1 MSSNLQPIAS
11 VQPAYQDNTY
21 LFGGNAPYIEE
32 MYENYLA
39 NPGSVAESWREY
51 FDSLQHVP
59 AADGTSAKDIPHLP
73 VINAFAQRAKLGQT
87 KVVVA
92 SGADSE
98 MGRKRTAVQ
107 QLIAAYRNVGAR
119 WADLDPLKRAER
131 VNIPELD
138 PSFYGFTDADQEVV
152 FNTSN
157 TFFGKETMS
166 LRELLNALRETYCG
180 TIGAEY
186 MYATDQN
193 QKRWWQQQLESIRS
207 KPNLSKEKKL
217 HLLDRLTAAE
227 GLERFLH
234 TKYVGQKRFSLEG
247 SESFIASMDELIQ
260 RGGEI
265 GVQEIVI
272 GMAHRGRLNV
282 LVNSLGKVPASLFA
296 EFDHTAPEDLP
307 SGDVKYHQGFS
318 SDVTTPGGPVH
329 LSLAFNPS
337 HLEIVNP
344 VVEGSVRARM
354 DRRAD
359 PKGLQ
364 VLPVLVHGDA
374 AFAGQGVVM
383 ETLALAETRG
393 YSTGG
398 TVHLVINNQIGFTT
412 SDPRDSRSTLYCTDV
427 VKMIEAPVLHV
438 NGDDPEAVV
447 LATQLALDFRM
458 AFQKDVVVD
467 IICYRKLGH
476 NEQDT
481 PALTQPLM
489 YKKIAQHPGTR
500 RIYADKLT
508 AQGFGSS
515 LGDDMVKATRA
526 ALDAGKSTFDP
537 VLSNFKSKYAVD
549 WSRYVGKKWTDAGDT
564 AVPMAE
570 WKRLAEKITTIP
582 STVTPHNLVKKVYD
596 DRAAMGRGDIP
607 VDWGM
612 GEHMAFASLVASG
625 YPVRLSGEDCGR
637 GTFTHRHSVIHDQS
651 REKWDTGTYVPLQN
665 VADNQA
671 PFVVIDSILSEEAVL
686 AFEYGYASN
695 DPSTMVIWEA
705 QFGDF
710 ANGAQVVID
719 QFIASGEVKWGRV
732 NGITLMLPHG
742 YEGQGPEHSSARLE
756 RFMQL
761 SADANMQVVQPTTAS
776 QIFHVLRRQMVRNL
790 RKPLIIMTPKSLL
803 RNKDATSP
811 LIEFTKGAFQTII
824 PENKEE
830 IIKKSEKVKRVVA
843 CSGKVYYDLV
853 KKRQEKEIDDTAIL
867 RVEQLYPFPHKAF
880 AAELKKYSN
889 ASDIVW
895 CQDEP
900 QNQGAWFFVQHYIYE
915 NMLNG
920 QKLGYSGRAAS
931 ASPAVGYS
939 HLHQDQ
945 QKALVEGAFSKL
957 KGFILTK

>member
-1 MSSNLQPIAS
+1 MSETNS
-11 VQPAYQDNTY
+11 VYKAFNGNSY
-21 LFGGNAPYIEE
+21 LFGGNAPYVEE
-32 MYENYLA
+32 MYENYLS
-39 NPGSVAESWREY
+39 NPTTVTDEWRSY
-51 FDSLQHVP
+51 FDALQNVP
-59 AADGTSAKDIPHLP
+59 AVDGSDMRDLPHQP
-73 VINAFAQRAKLGQT
+73 VINAFAAMAKQGTT
-87 KVVVA
+87 KVVQ
-92 SGADSE
+92 SNPDSE
-98 MGRKRTAVQ
+98 MGRKRVAVQ
-107 QLIAAYRNVGAR
+107 QLIAAYRNVGTR
-119 WADLDPLKRAER
+119 HADLDPLKHQIRE
-131 VNIPELD
+131 NIPELD
-138 PSFYGFTDADQEVV
+138 PAFYGLTDADQETI

-166 LRELLNALRETYCG
+166 LRDLLNALRETYCG
-180 TIGAEY
+180 TLGAEY
-186 MYATDQN
+186 MYMTDQT
-193 QKRWWQQQLESIRS
+193 QKRWWQQKLESIRS
-207 KPNLSKEKKL
+207 KATLTAEQKTHVL
-217 HLLDRLTAAE
+217 GRLTAAE

-247 SESFIASMDELIQ
+247 GESFIAAMDELIM
-260 RGGEI
+260 RAGEK

-282 LVNSLGKVPASLFA
+282 LVNTLGKMPKNLFA

-318 SDVTTPGGPVH
+318 SDVPTPGGPVH
-329 LSLAFNPS
+329 LTLAFNPS

-354 DRRAD
+354 DRRHD
-359 PKGLQ
+359 PKGLE

-412 SDPRDSRSTLYCTDV
+412 SDPRDSRSTIYCTDV
-427 VKMIEAPVLHV
+427 VKMVESPVLHV
-438 NGDDPEAVV
+438 NADDPEAVV
-447 LATQLALDFRM
+447 LATRLALEYRM
-458 AFQKDVVVD
+458 EFQKDVVVD
-467 IICYRKLGH
+467 IVCYRKLGH

-481 PALTQPLM
+481 PSITQPLM
-489 YKKIAQHPGTR
+489 YKRVGEHPGTR
-500 RIYADKLT
+500 KLYADKLA
-508 AQGFGSS
+508 AQGLGDT
-515 LGDDMVKATRA
+515 LGDDLAKSYRA
-526 ALDAGKSTFDP
+526 ALDEGRHTVDP
-537 VLSNFKSKYAVD
+537 VLTNFKSKFAVD
-549 WSRYVGKKWTDAGDT
+549 WAPYLGKAWTDAGDT
-564 AVPMAE
+564 AIPQSE
-570 WKRLAEKITTIP
+570 WTRLADRLTTMP
-582 STVTPHNLVKKVYD
+582 ENFAVHPLVQKVYR
-596 DRAAMGRGDIP
+596 DRAAMGRGEIP

-637 GTFTHRHSVIHDQS
+637 GTFTHRHSVIHDQE
-651 REKWDTGTYVPLQN
+651 RKRYDEGYHIPLQN
-665 VADNQA
+665 VSDNQA

-686 AFEYGYASN
+686 GFEYGYASN
-695 DPSTMVIWEA
+695 DPNTLVIWEA

-710 ANGAQVVID
+710 VNGAQVVID

-761 SADANMQVVQPTTAS
+761 AADTNIQVVQPTTAS

-803 RNKDATSP
+803 RAKDATSP
-811 LIEFTKGAFQTII
+811 LSEFTQGSFQTVI
-824 PENKEE
+824 PENNEAINKAAA
-830 IIKKSEKVKRVVA
+830 KVKRVIA

-853 KKRQEKEIDDTAIL
+853 KKREEAGIKDAVIL

-880 AAELKKYSN
+880 AAELKKYPN
-889 ASDIVW
+889 VTDIVW

-900 QNQGAWFFVQHYIYE
+900 QNQGAWFFVQHYLHE
-915 NMLNG
+915 NMRDG
-920 QKLGYSGRAAS
+920 QKLGYAGRAAS
-931 ASPAVGYS
+931 ASPAVGYA
-939 HLHQDQ
+939 HLHQEQ
-945 QKALVEGAFSKL
+945 QKALVEAAFAKL
-957 KGFILTK
+957 KGFVLTK

>member
-1 MSSNLQPIAS
+1 MSETKS
-11 VQPAYQDNTY
+11 VYQTYQGNTY
-21 LFGGNAPYIEE
+21 LFGGNAPYVEE

-39 NPGSVAESWREY
+39 NPGSVPDSWREY
-51 FDSLQHVP
+51 FDALQHVP
-59 AADGTSAKDIPHLP
+59 AVDGSNAKDVPHLP
-73 VINAFAQRAKLGQT
+73 VINAFAERAKAGGTQ
-87 KVVVA
+87 VVQA

-98 MGRKRTAVQ
+98 LGRKRTAVQ

-131 VNIPELD
+131 PPIPELE
-138 PSFYGFTDADQEVV
+138 PSFYGFTDADMETV

-157 TFFGKETMS
+157 TFFGKDTMS
-166 LRELLNALRETYCG
+166 LRDLLNALRETYCG
-180 TIGAEY
+180 TIGAEF
-186 MYATDQN
+186 MYITDQT
-193 QKRWWQQQLESIRS
+193 QKRWWQQKLESARTNPQLGAEQKIHV
-207 KPNLSKEKKL
+207 LE
-217 HLLDRLTAAE
+217 RLTAAE

-247 SESFIASMDELIQ
+247 GESFIVAMDELVNQ
-260 RGGEI
+260 AGKQ

-282 LVNSLGKVPASLFA
+282 LVNTLGKMPAMLFA

-307 SGDVKYHQGFS
+307 AGDVKYHQGFS
-318 SDVTTPGGPVH
+318 SDVSTPGGPVH

-344 VVEGSVRARM
+344 VVEGSVRARL
-354 DRRAD
+354 DRRGD
-359 PKGLQ
+359 REGDT

-383 ETLALAETRG
+383 ETLALAQTRG
-393 YSTGG
+393 YYTGG
-398 TVHLVINNQIGFTT
+398 TVHIVINNQIGFTT
-412 SDPRDSRSTLYCTDV
+412 SDPRDARSTLYCTDV

-447 LATQLALDFRM
+447 LATQLALQYRQDFN
-458 AFQKDVVVD
+458 QDVVVD
-467 IICYRKLGH
+467 IVCFRKLGH

-481 PALTQPLM
+481 PMLTQPLM
-489 YKKIAQHPGTR
+489 YTKIGKHPGTR
-500 RIYADKLT
+500 KLYGDKLI
-508 AQGFGSS
+508 AQGVLPEG
-515 LGDDMVKATRA
+515 GPDQMVATYRA
-526 ALDAGKSTFDP
+526 AMDAGKHTVDP
-537 VLSNFKSKYAVD
+537 VLTNFKSKYAVD
-549 WSRYVGKKWTDAGDT
+549 WSPFLNQKWTDAAET
-564 AVPMAE
+564 AIPLAE
-570 WKRLAEKITTIP
+570 WKRLAERITTVP
-582 STVTPHNLVKKVYD
+582 EGFTVHTLVRKVLE
-596 DRAAMGRGDIP
+596 DRAAMGRGDIN

-637 GTFTHRHSVIHDQS
+637 GTFVHRHAVLHDQK
-651 REKWDTGTYVPLQN
+651 REKFDEGIYIPLEN

-686 AFEYGYASN
+686 GFEYGYASN
-695 DPSTMVIWEA
+695 DPNTLVIWEA

-710 ANGAQVVID
+710 VNGAQVLID

-761 SADANMQVVQPTTAS
+761 SADTNMQVVQPTTAS
-776 QIFHVLRRQMVRNL
+776 QIFHVLRRQMIRPL
-790 RKPLIIMTPKSLL
+790 RKPLVIMTPKSLL

-811 LIEFTKGAFQTII
+811 LSEFTKGGFQTVIGDQGSL
-824 PENKEE
+824 KAD
-830 IIKKSEKVKRVVA
+830 KVKRVIA
-843 CSGKVYYDLV
+843 CSGKVYYDLA
-853 KKRQEKEIDDTAIL
+853 KRREEKGMDDVAIL

-880 AAELKKYSN
+880 AAELKKYPN
-889 ASDIVW
+889 ATEVVW

-900 QNQGAWFFVQHYIYE
+900 QNQGAWFFVQHYIHE
-915 NMLNG
+915 NMAAG
-920 QKLGYSGRAAS
+920 QKLGYAGRAAS
-931 ASPAVGYS
+931 ASPAVGYA

-945 QKALVEGAFSKL
+945 QKALIDAAFGRL
-957 KGFILTK
+957 KGFVLQK

>member
-1 MSSNLQPIAS
+1 MSNSLTPS
-11 VQPAYQDNTY
+11 AYQAYQGNTY
-21 LFGGNAPYIEE
+21 LFGGNAPYVEE
-32 MYENYLA
+32 LYENYLE
-39 NPGSVAESWREY
+39 NPGSVSDNWRSY
-51 FDSLQHVP
+51 FDALQNVP
-59 AADGTSAKDIPHLP
+59 AVDGTNAKDVPHLP
-73 VINAFAQRAKLGQT
+73 VINAFSERAKQGT
-87 KVVVA
+87 TRVVQA

-98 MGRKRTAVQ
+98 LGRKRTAVQ

-131 VNIPELD
+131 PAIPELE
-138 PSFYGFTDADQEVV
+138 PAFYGFADADLETV

-157 TFFGKETMS
+157 TFFGKDTMS
-166 LRELLNALRETYCG
+166 LRDLLNALRETYCG
-180 TIGAEY
+180 TIGVEY
-186 MYATDQN
+186 MYTTDQN
-193 QKRWWQQQLESIRS
+193 QKRWWQQKLESARAN
-207 KPNLSKEKKL
+207 PQLDKEQKVHVL
-217 HLLDRLTAAE
+217 ERLTAAE

-247 SESFIASMDELIQ
+247 SESFIVSMDELINEA
-260 RGGEI
+260 GVK

-282 LVNSLGKVPASLFA
+282 LVNSLGKLPADLFA
-296 EFDHTAPEDLP
+296 EFDHTAPEELP

-318 SDVTTPGGPVH
+318 SDVTTRGGPVH

-359 PKGLQ
+359 PLGKQ
-364 VLPVLVHGDA
+364 VLPVIVHGDA

-393 YSTGG
+393 YFTGG
-398 TVHLVINNQIGFTT
+398 TIHLVINNQIGFTT
-412 SDPRDSRSTLYCTDV
+412 SDPRDSRSTLYCTDI

-458 AFQKDVVVD
+458 EFQKDVVVD
-467 IICYRKLGH
+467 IICFRKLGH

-489 YKKIAQHPGTR
+489 YKKIALHPGTR
-500 RIYADKLT
+500 KLYADKLQ
-508 AQGFGSS
+508 AQGFGDT
-515 LGDDMVKATRA
+515 LGDDMVKAQRA
-526 ALDAGKSTFDP
+526 AFDAGKNTSDP
-537 VLSNFKSKYAVD
+537 VLTNFKSKFAVD
-549 WSRYVGKKWTDAGDT
+549 WSPYLNKKWTDAGDT
-564 AVPMAE
+564 AIPLAE
-570 WKRLAEKITTIP
+570 WKRLADKITTIP
-582 STVTPHNLVKKVYD
+582 AGFTAHSLVKKVID
-596 DRAAMGRGDIP
+596 DRAAMGRGDVN

-625 YPVRLSGEDCGR
+625 YPIRLSGEDSGR
-637 GTFTHRHSVIHDQS
+637 GTFTHRHAVLHDQN
-651 REKWDTGTYVPLQN
+651 REKFDTGTYIPLQN
-665 VADNQA
+665 VTDSQA

-686 AFEYGYASN
+686 AFEYGYSSN
-695 DPSTMVIWEA
+695 DPNTLVIWEA

-761 SADANMQVVQPTTAS
+761 SADTNMQVVQPTTAS

-811 LIEFTKGAFQTII
+811 LSEFTKGGFQTVI
-824 PENKEE
+824 PDSSKEL
-830 IIKKSEKVKRVVA
+830 KAEKVKRVVA
-843 CSGKVYYDLV
+843 CSGKVYYDLA
-853 KKRQEKEIDDTAIL
+853 KKREERGIDDVAII

-880 AAELKKYSN
+880 ATELKKYPN
-889 ASDIVW
+889 MLDVVW

-900 QNQGAWFFVQHYIYE
+900 QNQGAWFFVQHYIHE
-915 NMLNG
+915 NMGDG

-939 HLHQDQ
+939 HLHQEQ
-945 QKALVEGAFSKL
+945 QKALVDGAFAKL
-957 KGFILTK
+957 KGFVLTK

>member
-1 MSSNLQPIAS
+1 MSETTSQKTSPAS
-11 VQPAYQDNTY
+11 AYSAYASNTY
-21 LFGGNAPYIEE
+21 LFGGNAPYVEE
-32 MYENYLA
+32 LYENYLS
-39 NPGSVAESWREY
+39 NPGSVPDTWRDY
-51 FDSLQHVP
+51 FDALQHVP
-59 AADGTSAKDIPHLP
+59 AVDGTNARDVPHLP
-73 VINAFAQRAKLGQT
+73 VVNAFAERAKQGGT

-92 SGADSE
+92 SADVE

-107 QLIAAYRNVGAR
+107 QLIAAHRNVGLR
-119 WADLDPLKRAER
+119 WADLDPLKRTER
-131 VNIPELD
+131 ENIPELD
-138 PSFYGFTDADQEVV
+138 PAFYGFTDSDQETI

-157 TFFGKETMS
+157 TFFGKERMS
-166 LRELLNALRETYCG
+166 LRELMNALRETYCSS
-180 TIGAEY
+180 IGAEY
-186 MYATDQN
+186 MYLSDQG
-193 QKRWWQQQLESIRS
+193 QKRWWQEKLESIRS
-207 KPNLSKEKKL
+207 KPHFTKEKKL
-217 HLLDRLTAAE
+217 HILDRLTAAE

-247 SESFIASMDELIQ
+247 GESFIASMDELIQ
-260 RGGEI
+260 TGGTV
-265 GVQEIVI
+265 GLQEIVI

-282 LVNSLGKVPASLFA
+282 LVNSLGKVPADLFA

-329 LSLAFNPS
+329 LTLAFNPS

-354 DRRAD
+354 DRRGD

-393 YSTGG
+393 YTTGG

-412 SDPRDSRSTLYCTDV
+412 SDPRDSRSTLYCSDV

-447 LATQLALDFRM
+447 LCTQLALEYRM

-467 IICYRKLGH
+467 IICFRKLGH

-500 RIYADKLT
+500 KLYADKL
-508 AQGFGSS
+508 ALQGFGET
-515 LGDDMVKATRA
+515 LGEDMVKAMRA
-526 ALDAGKSTFDP
+526 ALDAGKNTFNP
-537 VLSNFKSKYAVD
+537 VLTNFKSKYAVD
-549 WSRYVGKKWTDAGDT
+549 WAPFVGKKWTDAGDT
-564 AVPMAE
+564 AIPTTE
-570 WKRLAEKITTIP
+570 WKRLAERLTTIP
-582 STVTPHNLVKKVYD
+582 ANITPHSLVKKVYD
-596 DRAAMGRGDIP
+596 DRAAMGRGEIP
-607 VDWGM
+607 IDWGM
-612 GEHMAFASLVASG
+612 GESMAFASLVASG
-625 YPVRLSGEDCGR
+625 YAVRLSGEDCGR
-637 GTFTHRHSVIHDQS
+637 GTFTHRHSVIHDQN
-651 REKWDTGTYVPLQN
+651 REKYDEGTYTPLEN
-665 VADNQA
+665 ITPNQA

-695 DPSTMVIWEA
+695 DPNTFVIWEA

-761 SADANMQVVQPTTAS
+761 SADTNMQVCQPTTAS
-776 QIFHVLRRQMVRNL
+776 QIFHLLRRQMVRNL

-803 RNKDATSP
+803 RAKDAASP
-811 LIEFTKGAFQTII
+811 LSEFTKGFFQTVI
-824 PENKEE
+824 PENKEL
-830 IIKKSEKVKRVVA
+830 KGDKVKRVLA

-853 KKRQEKEIDDTAIL
+853 KKREEKGIEDVAII

-880 AAELKKYSN
+880 GAELKKYPN
-889 ASDIVW
+889 AADIVW

-900 QNQGAWFFVQHYIYE
+900 QNQGAWFFIQHNIHE
-915 NMLNG
+915 NMTEG
-920 QKLGYSGRAAS
+920 QRLGYSGRAAS

-939 HLHQDQ
+939 HLHQEQ
-945 QKALVEGAFSKL
+945 QKALVEGAFGKL

>member
-1 MSSNLQPIAS
+1 MSETNSIFN
-11 VQPAYQDNTY
+11 AYQANTH

-39 NPGSVAESWREY
+39 NPASVTDAWRGY
-51 FDSLQHVP
+51 FDALQHVP
-59 AADGTSAKDIPHLP
+59 AVDGSNSRDVAHQP
-73 VINAFAQRAKLGQT
+73 VINAFAERAKRGGT
-87 KVVVA
+87 TVVVA
-92 SGADSE
+92 SPDAE
-98 MGRKRTAVQ
+98 MGRKGTAVQ

-131 VNIPELD
+131 EHIPELEL
-138 PSFYGFTDADQEVV
+138 SFYGFSDADQEAV

-157 TFFGKETMS
+157 TFFGRDTMS
-166 LRELLNALRETYCG
+166 LRELMNDLRETYCG

-186 MYATDQN
+186 MYTTDQN
-193 QKRWWQQQLESIRS
+193 QKRWWQQKLESIRS
-207 KPNLSKEKKL
+207 QPTFTKEQKIHIL
-217 HLLDRLTAAE
+217 ERLTAGE
-227 GLERFLH
+227 GIERFLH

-247 SESFIASMDELIQ
+247 SESFIASLDELIQ
-260 RGGEI
+260 LAGTK

-282 LVNSLGKVPASLFA
+282 LVNSMGKMPADLFA
-296 EFDHTAPEDLP
+296 EFDHTAPEELP

-318 SDVTTPGGPVH
+318 SDVSTPGGPVH

-354 DRRAD
+354 DRRGD
-359 PKGLQ
+359 PHGQQ

-398 TVHLVINNQIGFTT
+398 TVHIVINNQIGFTT
-412 SDPRDSRSTLYCTDV
+412 SDPRDSRSTLYCTDI
-427 VKMIEAPVLHV
+427 VKMIESPVLHV

-447 LATQLALDFRM
+447 LATQLALEFRM
-458 AFQKDVVVD
+458 EFRKDVVVD

-489 YKKIAQHPGTR
+489 YKKIAKHPGTR
-500 RIYADKLT
+500 RLYADKLS
-508 AQGFGSS
+508 AQGLGDT
-515 LGDDMVKATRA
+515 LGDDMAKAFRA
-526 ALDAGKSTFDP
+526 AMDAGKHTVDP
-537 VLSNFKSKYAVD
+537 VLTNFKSKYAVD
-549 WSRYVGKKWTDAGDT
+549 WSPYLDKKWTDAGDT
-564 AVPMAE
+564 AIPMSE
-570 WKRLAEKITTIP
+570 WKRLAERLTTIP
-582 STVTPHNLVKKVYD
+582 DTVIPHNLVKKVYD

-612 GEHMAFASLVASG
+612 GEHMAFASLVAAG
-625 YPVRLSGEDCGR
+625 YPVRLSGEDSGR
-637 GTFTHRHSVIHDQS
+637 GTFTHRHSVIHDQN
-651 REKWDTGTYVPLQN
+651 REKFDVGTYTPLQN
-665 VADNQA
+665 VADGQA
-671 PFVVIDSILSEEAVL
+671 PFTVIDSILSEEAVL

-695 DPSTMVIWEA
+695 DPNTLVIWEA

-710 ANGAQVVID
+710 VNGAQVVID

-761 SADANMQVVQPTTAS
+761 SADINMQVVQPTTAS
-776 QIFHVLRRQMVRNL
+776 QIFHILRRQMVRNI

-803 RNKDATSP
+803 RNKDAASP
-811 LIEFTKGAFQTII
+811 LSEFTEGCFQTVI
-824 PENKEE
+824 PEHKELNAG
-830 IIKKSEKVKRVVA
+830 KVKRVVA

-853 KKRQEKEIDDTAIL
+853 KKREEKGIDDVVLL

-880 AAELKKYSN
+880 ATELKKYPN
-889 ASDIVW
+889 VTDVVW

-900 QNQGAWFFVQHYIYE
+900 QNQGAWFFVQHYIHE
-915 NMLNG
+915 NMSDG

-931 ASPAVGYS
+931 ASPAVGYT
-939 HLHQDQ
+939 HLHQEQ
-945 QKALVEGAFSKL
+945 QKALVDGAFGKL
-957 KGFILTK
+957 KGFVLTK